1 MNAVKSALILIAS
14 SAACFAQTTVL
25 PKVLPLDPFS
35 KANLFMSVEKVKEP
49 ESMKVTVNAKQQ
61 TEIQFFFVYGSLPRV
76 CAPQNTANSTAVVFN
91 GPTDDYERGRL
102 TGWGARA
109 IVDGRVVA
117 ADGSQPRY
125 KEVMMKG
132 NAITEP
138 ER

>member
-1 MNAVKSALILIAS
+1 MKHLFILLSA
-14 SAACFAQTTVL
+14 SAACFAQTAKL
-25 PKVLPLDPFS
+25 PQSLPFDPFS
-35 KANLFMSVEKVKEP
+35 KANLIMKVEKVKEP
-49 ESMKVTVNAKQQ
+49 ESMKVTVNAKQP
-61 TEIQFFFVYGSLPRV
+61 TEIQFFFVYGSFPRV
-76 CAPQNTANSTAVVFN
+76 CAPQNTANSTAVIFN
-91 GPTDDYERGRL
+91 GPTDDYERGTL

-117 ADGSQPRY
+117 ADGSQTRY